1 MTRGFSTEGGGHVW
15 AEAEAE
21 AESETGRAWAG
32 IVVGAPL
39 PEMSGVRPGEPARG
53 RDAGTNVV
61 RGSALKLRVSG
72 RATDTGHVEKAKMRK
87 NTHVTTTLR
96 KSITSSNTKVP
107 RLTGRDTVALFA
119 RTRVLTSTVSRI
131 KVKNHRHTGVSGTHI
146 HFGE

>member
-21 AESETGRAWAG
+21 AEAESET
-32 IVVGAPL
+32 
-39 PEMSGVRPGEPARG
+39 
-53 RDAGTNVV
+53 GTNVV

-96 KSITSSNTKVP
+96 KSITSSNTKLP
-107 RLTGRDTVALFA
+107 RLTGRDTVTLFA